1 MRTLHYQ
8 LHYQLTQKSLRIV
21 REEKF
26 KEVYATTTLI
36 NFLLFSVERGPMGA
50 MKKDTV
56 GFKFRKDVILELI
69 VATKQ
74 G

>member
-8 LHYQLTQKSLRIV
+8 LHYQLTQKFFRIV

-26 KEVYATTTLI
+26 KEVYATTTLT
-36 NFLLFSVERGPMGA
+36 NVVLFSVEGGPMGA

-56 GFKFRKDVILELI
+56 GFELNLG
-69 VATKQ
+69 KM
-74 G
+74 